1 MAEIDIDRMSLRFPA
16 MSPQRGERIARK
28 VANGLT
34 DSSLSSRSSASLA
47 NIDLHL
53 PSNPDDGDD
62 ALASRIAAEIIR
74 HLERIS

>member
-1 MAEIDIDRMSLRFPA
+1 MAEIRVDRMSLRFPA

-53 PSNPDDGDD
+53 SSNPDDGDD